1 MRSHALNKYLY
12 ACIMMELETYKHVC
26 MLVFKNV
33 DRCSVTGMLSNMP
46 SHASV
51 RILSS
56 LFAWYLCIPC
66 MFCFFFSIS
75 VFVCPFR
82 FIGVLAHVI
91 ESRIKGLSNMQV
103 ISIDLRLIWI
113 HNRKSGEFHIQLEKK
128 WYVVTFRIATK
139 LKSLSRYEENTNSI

>member
-33 DRCSVTGMLSNMP
+33 DRFSVIGMSSNMP

-82 FIGVLAHVI
+82 FIGVLARVI
-91 ESRIKGLSNMQV
+91 ESWIKGLSNMQV
-103 ISIDLRLIWI
+103 INIDLRLIWI

-128 WYVVTFRIATK
+128 MICSDFQNCNEIEISFALWREY
-139 LKSLSRYEENTNSI
+139 